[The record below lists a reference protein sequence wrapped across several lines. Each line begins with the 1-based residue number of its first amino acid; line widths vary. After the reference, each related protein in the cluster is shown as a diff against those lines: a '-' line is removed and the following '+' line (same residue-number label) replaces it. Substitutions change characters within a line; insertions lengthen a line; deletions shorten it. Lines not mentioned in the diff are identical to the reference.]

1 MMPPGFAL
9 MPGAVPLAADEPLVM
24 DEDAFRAFY
33 DRTARQAWALLYRHT
48 RDMALADDLLQEAYY
63 RLLRTRTR
71 FQSEDHRVHY
81 LFRIA
86 ANLATDARRRRG
98 PERVPLGDDDLDAL
112 PSNEPAPA
120 PSNGPTSRARWPPW
134 RRATATSCGWPTPS
148 ARATPR
154 SARAWASA
162 GPASRCCSSAPADAW
177 PRSCAARSAPSRE
190 GIDDPYDSVLLS
202 A

>member
-112 PSNEPAPA
+112 PSNDAGPGPEQRADLARALATLAPRDRDLLWLA
-120 PSNGPTSRARWPPW
+120 YAVGESHAEIGARLGVGGPSIKVLLFRARRRLAAQL
-134 RRATATSCGWPTPS
+134 RRAV
-148 ARATPR
+148 
-154 SARAWASA
+154 
-162 GPASRCCSSAPADAW
+162 SSFQGGD
-177 PRSCAARSAPSRE
+177 R
-190 GIDDPYDSVLLS
+190 
-202 A
+202 